1 MVGMKRR
8 EFITL
13 LGGAATWPLAAR
25 AQQTA
30 MPVIGFLNGQSR
42 ESFAHLVEAFRLGL
56 SEKGYVEGRNVA
68 IEYRWAQGDL
78 DLLPWLASDLV
89 NRHVAVLVATGG
101 AERFA
106 KAATATIP
114 IVFTTG
120 GEPVR
125 TGLVASFNRPGG
137 NATGVSV
144 FTTVLEAKRIE
155 LLRELVPKAALIA
168 VFLDPTF
175 GGADIQLHEV
185 EAAARAIGQQIR
197 ILNVSTDSEIE
208 TAFASVTEMR
218 ANALAVVGNPFLNSR
233 RNQLVALAAR
243 HAIPAIY
250 ELREF
255 AAAGGLMSYGPSIT
269 DVYRQ
274 VGVYTGRILQGEKPA
289 DLPVLQPTKFELVI
303 NVKTAKTLG
312 LSIPLATSRRRRG
325 DRVKRREF
333 ITCLAARNSDGGELL
348 PASAHLVL
356 NFRDPAPP
364 SPRGVLANATPR
376 RFPLRLI
383 TRNLSSG
390 M

>member
-185 EAAARAIGQQIR
+185 KAAARAIGQQIR

-312 LSIPLATSRRRRG
+312 LSIPLTLQ
-325 DRVKRREF
+325 V
-333 ITCLAARNSDGGELL
+333 AADE
-348 PASAHLVL
+348 V
-356 NFRDPAPP
+356 
-364 SPRGVLANATPR
+364 
-376 RFPLRLI
+376 I
-383 TRNLSSG
+383 E
-390 M
+390 

>member
-1 MVGMKRR
+1 MVLVNP
-8 EFITL
+8 FL
-13 LGGAATWPLAAR
+13 R
-25 AQQTA
+25 AFSIKSTQPVVQQP

-68 IEYRWAQGDL
+68 IEYRWAQGDV
-78 DLLPWLASDLV
+78 DRLPWLASDLV

-101 AERFA
+101 ADRSA

-233 RNQLVALAAR
+233 RNQLVALATR

-255 AAAGGLMSYGPSIT
+255 ATAGGLMSYGPSIT

-303 NVKTAKTLG
+303 NLKTAKTLG
-312 LSIPLATSRRRRG
+312 LSIPLTLQ
-325 DRVKRREF
+325 V
-333 ITCLAARNSDGGELL
+333 AADE
-348 PASAHLVL
+348 V
-356 NFRDPAPP
+356 
-364 SPRGVLANATPR
+364 
-376 RFPLRLI
+376 I
-383 TRNLSSG
+383 E
-390 M
+390 